1 MFALSAA
8 SLLRRWF
15 TGEEHI
21 DKSFYQVKNDN
32 RAGARNL
39 INFSRPLLLTQ
50 KLITA
55 HLNMSEFGYL

>member
-39 INFSRPLLLTQ
+39 INFSRPLLTQ

-55 HLNMSEFGYL
+55 HLNMSEFGY

>member
-8 SLLRRWF
+8 SLPRRWF

-21 DKSFYQVKNDN
+21 DIFFYQVKNDN
-32 RAGARNL
+32 RTGASNP

-55 HLNMSEFGYL
+55 HLNMSEFGY

>member
-8 SLLRRWF
+8 SLLRKWF

-39 INFSRPLLLTQ
+39 INFSRPLLTQ

-55 HLNMSEFGYL
+55 HLNMSEFGY